1 MEAAQITLVMTLR
14 NVESCSKANLV
25 VFGKAMTECDLES
38 DTKSDGVSECV
49 YRCSDTSSSTV
60 NIGFQE
66 SRFGLQTWKICT
78 VAEIRN
84 KIRRLIDLT
93 I

>member
-25 VFGKAMTECDLES
+25 VFGKAMTECELQG
-38 DTKSDGVSECV
+38 DTKSGGVSECV
-49 YRCSDTSSSTV
+49 YKCYDTCSSIV

-66 SRFGLQTWKICT
+66 PRLGPPTWTICT

-84 KIRRLIDLT
+84 KIRRVIDLSL
-93 I
+93 